1 MNILV
6 TGATG
11 FIGSKLVLR
20 LNSLGYNVSS
30 YDRTD
35 NPSETLDNIDL
46 LTQRIR
52 GIDVICHL
60 AGVSDPTSPDLYK
73 INVTGTK
80 NLLNTVNKLKQKTKI
95 IFTSTFGVY
104 KVPQKGDVINEDYN
118 IEPRNEYGKTK
129 LMAEN
134 LVLSNNKNVVL
145 RLANVY
151 GKNMPSGKHS
161 VVANFIDSIVKNKTL
176 KVFEKDSTRDFL
188 HVDDAV
194 NSFIKALQ
202 FHDGG
207 IFNICT
213 GVETSVIELVRIIED
228 KLGKKA
234 ILNFSVSVSG
244 SGYWRG
250 DYSKAREVLNWQ
262 PQVDLKDGL
271 TKILDEII

>member
-20 LNSLGYNVSS
+20 LNSLNYNVSS

-73 INVTGTK
+73 INVIGTK

-95 IFTSTFGVY
+95 IFASTFGVY
-104 KVPQKGDVINEDYN
+104 RIPKKGDMISETYP
-118 IEPRNEYGKTK
+118 IEPRSEYGKSK
-129 LMAEN
+129 LEAERII
-134 LVLSNNKNVVL
+134 LSNQKNTVL
-145 RLANVY
+145 RFSNVY
-151 GKNMPSGKHS
+151 GSAMLAGKHS
-161 VVANFIDSIVKNKTL
+161 VVANFIDSIIKNKTL
-176 KVFEKDSTRDFL
+176 KVFKKDSTRDFL
-188 HVDDAV
+188 YVDDAV
-194 NSFIKALQ
+194 NSLIKALQ
-202 FHDGG
+202 FRDGG

-213 GVETSVIELVRIIED
+213 GVETSIIELVRIIED

-234 ILNFSVSVSG
+234 ILDFTVSVSD

-250 DYSKAREVLNWQ
+250 DYSKAKEVLNWQ
-262 PQVDLKDGL
+262 PQVNLKDGL